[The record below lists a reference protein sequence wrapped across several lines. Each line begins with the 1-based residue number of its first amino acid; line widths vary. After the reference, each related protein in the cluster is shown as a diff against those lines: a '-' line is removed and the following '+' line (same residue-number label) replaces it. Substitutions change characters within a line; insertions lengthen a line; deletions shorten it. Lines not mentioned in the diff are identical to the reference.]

1 MEAVSRS
8 FIWVNTKMII
18 ADILTKESAPIELIK
33 EVLKTGLE
41 NNQSSRREESWERL
55 TTMEIV
61 LYPTCHFTNL
71 PNPSGD

>member
-8 FIWVNTKMII
+8 FIWVNTKMMI

-33 EVLKTGLE
+33 EGLKTGLE

-61 LYPTCHFTNL
+61 LYPTCAFTNL
-71 PNPSGD
+71 PNPSV